1 MWSKNEVGI
10 NAVIFILFIH
20 HNFKLYLEWSSDAT
34 QRYFAERRMQNAE
47 WHCSQCA
54 NEVRKQFSIVF

>member
-10 NAVIFILFIH
+10 NAVIFILFTH

-34 QRYFAERRMQNAE
+34 QRYFAECRMQNAK
-47 WHCSQCA
+47 CRMA
-54 NEVRKQFSIVF
+54 LFSMCKRSEKTI